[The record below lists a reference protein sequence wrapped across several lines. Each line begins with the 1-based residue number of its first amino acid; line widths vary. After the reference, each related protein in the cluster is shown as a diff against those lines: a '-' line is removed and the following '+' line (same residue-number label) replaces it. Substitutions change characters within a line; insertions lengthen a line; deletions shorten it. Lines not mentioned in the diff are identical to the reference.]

1 MARISLLSLPLAAP
15 GNSAAPRWPRLS
27 ERLLPWLLPLGLFAL
42 WWLASRN
49 HWMSEQILLVAAV
62 LVLSGCGTINTVFRP
77 DAVASKSLKDSR
89 RDRKSVV

>member
-49 HWMSEQILLVAAV
+49 HWMSEQILPPPSLVWEPAAV
-62 LVLSGCGTINTVFRP
+62 GPPAVFQHTPR
-77 DAVASKSLKDSR
+77 AVTG
-89 RDRKSVV
+89 